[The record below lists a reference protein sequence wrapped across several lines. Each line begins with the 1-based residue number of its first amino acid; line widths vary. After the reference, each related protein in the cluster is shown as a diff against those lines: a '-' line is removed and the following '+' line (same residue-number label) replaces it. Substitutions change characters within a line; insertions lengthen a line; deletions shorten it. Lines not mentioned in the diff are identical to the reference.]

1 MKKIH
6 NIFIKMFLLLAL
18 AIGWGGSAWA
28 QTSAFSFTSW
38 DHDTFSQLTEY
49 NTPIF
54 ISDTFTTTQEG
65 DLSVRI
71 AYNGGNWAF
80 PAFGVDLVNQ
90 SGEVVKTNYAYH
102 KLGTNQNF
110 TYTLTGVP
118 VGTYTLRYWT
128 CSRCEDGSM
137 YQHKTNNPA
146 ITAISFTGSTVG
158 ATPSRTAI
166 SRTDLKEA
174 CITAKGIPSDLWSI
188 VQTNLSTGA
197 GLLYKDDACTL
208 DAGHYTMKFTYSGGD
223 SSSHNERLNLRGVEL
238 RDGSGNVV
246 SSDCHVGYTGSAQS
260 NTTYSFDVPTAGSYT
275 VRTIVLPEDGTSTCP
290 QSKGNIAYT
299 FEAAAAAVDVDCT
312 FDPADGSTV
321 ADLSTVTLTADQNI
335 VYSGFL
341 NEFDSSILEV
351 KPVLKKAGSSAIEAA
366 SVDGLGTT
374 FTIAFPT
381 PIPDGD
387 YTLEIPKGAFYAY
400 VGYDPL
406 PVSRMTVDYTL
417 QTIYN
422 VDPAN
427 ELTLDPATGTRVQES
442 LSSVTITIN
451 PAGGEIVKSA
461 EEEGTGYT
469 DDNTPYLISAA
480 TPSNQ
485 RGNKAPAGATLA
497 SSVSKTGKGV
507 YSITFDPAVT
517 TLGDYTLV
525 IPQGAFYVGDVPAAE
540 MSANYTLAGAVVDWT
555 ITLTDGAGTNHV
567 FTIPSDAADLTQ
579 AAVLTQL
586 DMPGV
591 TLTGYTSDPA
601 SHTATAT
608 VEFPFKASSATVKNY
623 VTIDAFTANHQFWYT
638 TSASDTEV
646 TVNLNKGSEEGAKWA
661 IIPHVDASGQFT
673 FNIYNALTGK
683 YINTDG
689 KSSGNNA
696 SLSSTPSGF
705 VLASDNEFK
714 NPTNNLYLSVS
725 SSSGSGQKLL
735 AYSVSHGGTKL
746 TFTGT
751 TAPAILGNDVNL
763 RFVDE
768 GGNDIANGSVTFISG
783 DGSRVTLSGTSYDF
797 QDIVYSKSHFC
808 ASFDYKPNDV
818 VYDQVSNTLTFT
830 VAFNK
835 WYTVKSNAGNR
846 YLSSDYADAQGL
858 KMQNGNNPAP
868 TTYGGLWRMVETG
881 TAARNSG
888 GVNINMFNAKYF
900 DTQVLG
906 MGGDNWNQSSGN
918 AARAFMFATDAVPD
932 NYCQNF
938 EQRLNGS
945 NQTFRVD
952 WTKANNSYFNVY
964 SGYLSLWNSGSG
976 YGDAN
981 GVFTIEEVP
990 ILGIDVVVTVNTPA
1004 GVTVKY
1010 NTQCE
1015 SASFLSAYAGQ
1026 VQGIEMTNGMHF
1038 NFHNMPFLPSL
1049 FSFEPADVTKTLT
1062 ATFDK
1067 DAQTLSLTVATD
1079 PNILQ
1084 FSDAPENGAWAADT
1098 KWFTIHNN
1106 RNNKGYLSTQDSGEY
1121 LDDAGTLTIKNG
1133 TDASGN
1139 RGGLWTFV
1147 PQDGGGFNI
1156 YNNAYGPDFILG
1168 LTGNSGSA
1176 RLNMYQKDAVPSGV
1190 STLFT
1195 HGENSS
1201 RDGSASTAYYFRIG
1215 LTGTNHL
1222 NEQSGYAGTWAPTGA
1237 NANKC
1242 ESDQGSAFTV
1252 TAISDD
1258 DLATLQAYDIYRVS
1272 TTVSSEL
1279 YTSLDYTPTANTFGK
1294 RSTAKEGDFLILNH
1308 GAATDVANFT
1318 IEPSTEFTILQTQV
1332 KEVAGHYYKRL
1343 IIDIDDPLATESYTV
1358 RINDKTN
1365 NQSFNLSDVAV
1376 DYNGIPYQDGDIFK
1390 LRPEVLPRSIDF
1402 VIKDN
1407 ATLHD
1412 KFIWGP
1418 VIDSKSMTVTF
1429 DIRPLAT
1436 ELTEGWYMFQVE
1448 NAADVNAINS
1458 RINYYPGNYN
1468 EVSNLQYLMESRFG
1482 KCKMKFTGVGG
1493 YDERYAYMHVSKDGQ
1508 YINLR
1513 GDNAASQF
1521 SGLAYT
1527 FADGRLTLTGC
1538 SVDGTTLE
1546 PMEMPALAASG
1557 SGITFRAT
1565 PISLDQWEVY
1575 RINFDFGSATA
1586 PDPLSAVY
1594 TVNEA
1599 TGSKK
1604 EIHHDD
1610 FLILPHNSSVAA
1622 TTVNR
1627 YAFNK
1632 DDDGTPVAS
1641 VTSEGIKVSVDSD
1654 NDGATNV
1661 LTFHLAPAQ
1670 KKYVVFIKAGEGLS
1684 DSEKDAVAGY
1694 KAVVRSTGAEF
1705 ATTAFDA
1712 ENHIY
1717 SAAINLPCTMTVD
1730 ATTFKVDNESQFVW
1744 GPVVDE
1750 NTYTFE
1756 IRKAATIVEN
1766 GKWYQIQLKDED
1778 IPSLIG
1784 NDKRPRN
1791 LVDMVNNQSDMPVYV
1806 RNRGSYI
1813 YAVSSRVSDNNYPL
1827 ELTGMLPKANEKL
1840 NYVYIGSDGKIY
1852 SQNGSYVGINGTN
1865 SGTALMLSSTSDANN
1880 YFSWS
1885 SIGAASNS
1893 STAPY
1898 ITLGTWSGI
1907 ANNRPLHLHLH
1918 EAPVTERYDVYQIH
1932 FTNASLV
1939 KKADYIGL
1947 DAVAGQMLNNLVENA
1962 FLFIHK
1968 DTWEITASPS
1978 NQRKA
1983 PVVMTKAELEAK
1995 LAKEFKALGYKT
2007 ITVTVGDKAA
2017 DGITPITLEVTDE
2030 LSGMILHRQH
2040 AVYDNYYATAA
2051 SERPADGDGFIHG
2064 SGWTTNPYT
2073 GTALQ
2078 RTSVFKVTQYIKKGQ
2093 DTRCYYPAASRNAK
2107 VVQLA
2112 NYQRV
2117 YDYKTEL
2124 SPTTSVIKGFYANDD
2139 ATTPLTYNTNYSNGW
2154 ILNSPAMYFIAN
2166 LNGASE
2172 QIIGLDC
2179 SEYGDKGVVAG
2190 TTNYKEP
2197 SLAIRVLYTIR
2208 DARQLAD
2215 ALLDCKSSTGNY
2227 YQTNTYIVP
2236 TVMRGSAAHV
2246 DGASLLPLDMPWSNY
2261 WAYNSSTITSTSDAD
2276 DKNNALV
2283 RLIEENV
2290 DVTNSMT
2297 GVTVSVSSNLAEYVE
2312 AGVFTDQGG
2321 LGNSD
2326 GKGKYLYSNGN
2337 HFVAYQ
2343 LKKEVPDGMQGYVTV
2358 QFTAGTETYNIAKFN
2373 LEFQA
2378 NTEPLIITSVV
2389 GTESRR
2395 WVNNLTDPDNEG
2407 YDEVG
2412 KLTFELKKKPFKNP
2426 GSTSE
2431 IARTY
2436 AFPLDFDKTCYAY
2449 GNEDRY
2455 SMYRITTENYNLRFR
2470 PAAVYENNITNR
2482 SNSVSQVA
2490 DDYFLYIDAAEQP
2503 GVVASIPIE
2512 GNLCAGSKLY
2522 LSGYVGSVNT
2532 EAAST
2537 SGGVILR
2544 LAGIDSDGN
2553 SHPLVSYLPGMFS
2566 NWAYDTEGNAYNA
2579 MIGDCIPTVTTDVNG
2594 DTNKSMIWQQVG
2606 FEFMLDA
2613 GSAYP
2618 KYELDVINNCY
2629 STKGGDYVLDDF
2641 HVCASIPHA
2650 KVDFSTPVCEDRVRH
2665 IKVHTLFNDLIKA
2678 TGKTRVNSQ
2687 AEYDALPESEK
2698 TMSVSYCF
2706 LDEEK
2711 FKSKLDELNPDPT
2724 HLTPANYN
2732 EAFNYALVGD
2742 YTFDRSNPNHA
2753 FHNFDVS
2760 RYFASVP
2767 AYSFKDSEDD
2777 NIYREIKNG
2786 TDYIIFK
2793 ESVSHNGTDAT
2804 PVNWVVGRKYLILYS
2819 TAQVTQAHIN
2829 AGSVGTA
2836 VYQVNGSCYSSKEFT
2851 VRSSVSAR
2859 SDIEYLDFDAMQA
2872 CSGQTAT
2879 FTVDM
2884 VASKPS
2890 GDVVERG
2897 LYYDY
2902 WIGDAGVDD
2911 GAGLYTIA
2919 RNGSKADLEQK
2930 VLTEEFAKTALG
2942 SGASLPAGC
2951 SITTDTDGQH
2961 WHESYT
2967 FTETIN
2973 DNGTVNDISSSPE
2986 TKVIDYL
2993 ITDILRDFRAAFP
3006 SVTAD
3011 DFDLVVGPALAV
3023 DASYVF
3029 TPSMKAFIKA
3039 LITPDPTTGR
3049 TPLVLRRQSFDLD
3062 LNINNTV
3069 VIPGSPAKR
3078 YIYFTA
3084 VPIVPQWGT
3093 YGNEDVMYC
3102 PAPKEFSINLLGDA
3116 PNVEDGFAGFP
3127 YPADMHN
3134 VPIRIGLH
3142 QIEATRL
3149 TSTEETNDA
3158 LTTGR
3163 SKLIVPLRNIAAI
3176 YGKNNTVEANRLG
3189 GQMIPVDRYIT
3200 GSTMPYVFLTH
3211 TDDPYYTTKIDNLI
3225 QNSIDHDLSLF
3236 PVGRVVSIVD
3246 ENHQK
3251 THGVDG
3257 HIDGMGE
3264 LHMVFSSDF
3273 APREG
3278 YTYTMKIDF
3287 LEKTNLAPEQS
3298 LPGDYVEPCPGSFI
3312 FDMKIVPEYQQ
3323 WTAAADNTDWTND
3336 GNWARADRDVL
3347 HADNAASD
3355 GTYPLASYLN
3365 NATNYHGDAQYSA
3378 SEPASAHGFIPMYF
3392 TNVLMHDKDVAAPDL
3407 YNLTKP
3413 TKAGGQFLAGL
3424 ESTASE
3430 MAKYD
3435 MLVTPV
3441 AADGSA
3447 LALAQRYAAHTGN
3460 YGCELFWTNVCNGLT
3475 FEPGTMMYDAQHL
3488 QYNRV
3493 WVEYE
3498 LSTNRWYTLASPL
3511 KNTYAGE
3518 WYSPEAGGRQLTPH
3532 FYPVTYNP
3540 ALNDRF
3546 NPAYYQRSWDKAGQA
3561 WIYRMAGDDD
3571 TYVGFDQQNL
3581 NSGSVRVQ
3589 KPVYLNWSYVYNDVA
3604 VDYSNGGF
3612 SVNVHYTDTDS
3623 DGHLLNAT
3631 DGKVLVRMPKDDLSY
3646 DYYQSE
3652 AAAHYDETH
3661 PAGGNE
3667 QNPDPT
3673 QPGTVPGRDDYGNG
3687 DNDAGNN
3694 PDGSNADGSGNASG
3708 RNNANGN
3715 NNEYTPQQGNHSH
3728 NGDNTVLPGRS
3739 ATVHPRLMS
3748 DDLNLSGGIIAQSIQ
3763 NASATNP
3770 YYLVGN
3776 PFMAPMNMDKF
3787 FAQQTCTRGGQTG
3800 QPTFKAG
3807 KYWILNGTSQE
3818 ANIKVDGQWVST
3830 SAANAGV
3837 VAPLQGFFVQLPTN
3851 SAGQLLHPD
3860 AASSGASGV
3869 QLSFDKNVQQPMT
3882 VIDQDPNGKPIFGYI
3897 TGEDGQGQKTY
3908 GEKPSLK
3915 SRRRSAELE
3924 QPAMF
3929 RITATNGSQL
3939 ESTAVVYFNDK
3950 ASAHYDAREDAETLL
3965 DGNIASK
3972 VSTVFTSAPST
3983 GSGQA
3988 QQALQINTMPAG
4000 VTMIPVGVIAPK
4012 DDTRTTLRF
4021 TGLDALEAAMPE
4033 TPHLYD
4039 ADNGTLQVLDES
4051 TTVSVIGTT
4060 AGRYFIVSGTTL
4072 PVVDDNDDD
4081 NDDYDGRIYDLRGI
4095 RVNSVQHG
4103 TVTISRSRKE
4113 YNK

>member
-1 MKKIH
+1 
-6 NIFIKMFLLLAL
+6 MFLLLAL

-28 QTSAFSFTSW
+28 DAVSV
-38 DHDTFSQLTEY
+38 
-49 NTPIF
+49 TP
-54 ISDTFTTTQEG
+54 
-65 DLSVRI
+65 
-71 AYNGGNWAF
+71 
-80 PAFGVDLVNQ
+80 
-90 SGEVVKTNYAYH
+90 
-102 KLGTNQNF
+102 
-110 TYTLTGVP
+110 TYT
-118 VGTYTLRYWT
+118 
-128 CSRCEDGSM
+128 
-137 YQHKTNNPA
+137 PA
-146 ITAISFTGSTVG
+146 AGSTVESLTTITVDFAEYVYNVYDAIAFSQG
-158 ATPSRTAI
+158 IIPEGTPQQ
-166 SRTDLKEA
+166 L
-174 CITAKGIPSDLWSI
+174 P
-188 VQTNLSTGA
+188 
-197 GLLYKDDACTL
+197 
-208 DAGHYTMKFTYSGGD
+208 
-223 SSSHNERLNLRGVEL
+223 EL
-238 RDGSGNVV
+238 RRISDNAVV
-246 SSDCHVGYTGSAQS
+246 ATATGVTS
-260 NTTYSFDVPTAGSYT
+260 NSLAGKPY
-275 VRTIVLPEDGTSTCP
+275 
-290 QSKGNIAYT
+290 NIT
-299 FEAAAAAVDVDCT
+299 FAA
-312 FDPADGSTV
+312 
-321 ADLSTVTLTADQNI
+321 
-335 VYSGFL
+335 
-341 NEFDSSILEV
+341 
-351 KPVLKKAGSSAIEAA
+351 
-366 SVDGLGTT
+366 
-374 FTIAFPT
+374 
-381 PIPDGD
+381 PIPDGV
-387 YTLEIPKGAFYAY
+387 YTLVIPEGTFYKPSSDWQ
-400 VGYDPL
+400 VWS
-406 PVSRMTVDYTL
+406 PVSEMTVDYTVSSGVSWPAGIQWEFVKLPETGGYLGYGAGYSDANGLLVNNTTRPTGDAGLWAFVETGDGFVQVYNKAAGPDLVLSAATGGDPEKL
-417 QTIYN
+417 QMLPKDWTVTPGQTTATNGVVKENKWQRLATSKTVNGDSGEGFFLYRHNTGNWHRCVVITDNYLTSAYSSGWSSNNTNMENNLTSKFVFSSTYN
-422 VDPAN
+422 LSDS
-427 ELTLDPATGTRVQES
+427 ELTLSPATGTRVQES

-451 PAGGEIVKSA
+451 PADGETVKSA
-461 EEEGTGYT
+461 TENGGSF
-469 DDNTPYLISAA
+469 DADNTPYLMPAA

-485 RGNKAPAGATLA
+485 RGAYNAPAGAIMATGVE
-497 SSVSKTGKGV
+497 STSVPGEYTIS
-507 YSITFDPAVT
+507 FNPVT
-517 TLGDYTLV
+517 TEGHYDLV
-525 IPQGAFYVGDVPAAE
+525 IPQGAFYVGDVPVAQLTATYTVGDPTEWVTIKNARKANGFLSLSAAGLNSSE
-540 MSANYTLAGAVVDWT
+540 QLTWGVSSAAGAGEYWAFIEDGSNGYRIINKAYGPDYYLGIESTNNQSMIRMYHRSEANDTNTHFDKVASTNANASGGFCILLHSNHNVGISDWGGSALKVWAAGSENEHKGDQGSGFFINSVET
-555 ITLTDGAGTNHV
+555 ATVAACPSYNVYKVNIDGG
-567 FTIPSDAADLTQ
+567 S
-579 AAVLTQL
+579 
-586 DMPGV
+586 
-591 TLTGYTSDPA
+591 S
-601 SHTATAT
+601 SATAT
-608 VEFPFKASSATVKNY
+608 YNGSSDNLLGLATVQKDRY
-623 VTIDAFTANHQFWYT
+623 MALKSSVVPAE
-638 TSASDTEV
+638 SDF
-646 TVNLNKGSEEGAKWA
+646 S
-661 IIPHVDASGQFT
+661 
-673 FNIYNALTGK
+673 LTGVD
-683 YINTDG
+683 YDAIAVAVAPDANDILT
-689 KSSGNNA
+689 
-696 SLSSTPSGF
+696 
-705 VLASDNEFK
+705 
-714 NPTNNLYLSVS
+714 
-725 SSSGSGQKLL
+725 
-735 AYSVSHGGTKL
+735 L
-746 TFTGT
+746 TFSELSYDLTGD
-751 TAPAILGNDVNL
+751 IHL
-763 RFVDE
+763 RFVDN
-768 GGNDIANGSVTFISG
+768 GGHDLTDAKVTYIPAAG
-783 DGSRVTLSGTSYDF
+783 ATVELSSSLPTYDF
-797 QDIVYSKSHFC
+797 QGVGWSSCKFRSTGDYHLASAAYDDESK
-808 ASFDYKPNDV
+808 
-818 VYDQVSNTLTFT
+818 TITFT
-830 VAFNK
+830 LEIPEWFF
-835 WYTVKSNAGNR
+835 VKSNYASNSG
-846 YLSSDYADAQGL
+846 YLSSDYKDGSGYYQRSTNIQPTNYAGVWR
-858 KMQNGNNPAP
+858 KESVVGNGYN
-868 TTYGGLWRMVETG
+868 L
-881 TAARNSG
+881 
-888 GVNINMFNAKYF
+888 INAKYLYSQIL
-900 DTQVLG
+900 TTT
-906 MGGDNWNQSSGN
+906 GGSEAHFMQLDPVNLLRSDAYYELTDELQSNGETFIKYINESNMYFGISGN
-918 AARAFMFATDAVPD
+918 YWVRRTKPGDRSSYLTITRA
-932 NYCQNF
+932 
-938 EQRLNGS
+938 
-945 NQTFRVD
+945 
-952 WTKANNSYFNVY
+952 
-964 SGYLSLWNSGSG
+964 
-976 YGDAN
+976 
-981 GVFTIEEVP
+981 EVM
-990 ILGIDVVVTVNTPA
+990 GKNVTVRVQDGDGNAYAP
-1004 GVTVKY
+1004 GVIFQ
-1010 NTQCE
+1010 TQCE
-1015 SASFLSAYAGQ
+1015 DSTIP
-1026 VQGIEMTNGMHF
+1026 QGALTLTDGTTV
-1038 NFHNMPFLPSL
+1038 NFHNMPFLASL
-1049 FSFEPADVTKTLT
+1049 FSISDTEKTLNID
-1062 ATFDK
+1062 FDEGT
-1067 DAQTLSLTVATD
+1067 QTLSLTVIDD
-1079 PNILQ
+1079 PNLLK
-1084 FSDAPENGAWAADT
+1084 FSDAPVDGAWAANT
-1098 KWFTIHNN
+1098 KWFTL
-1106 RNNKGYLSTQDSGEY
+1106 RNVATQGYMNTAEAYIDESRNLKVSNTTAPVD
-1121 LDDAGTLTIKNG
+1121 
-1133 TDASGN
+1133 
-1139 RGGLWTFV
+1139 RGGAWCVV
-1147 PQDGGGFNI
+1147 PVGATTYNI
-1156 YNNAYGPDFILG
+1156 YNAAYGPDFILG
-1168 LTGNSGSA
+1168 VAGSNGDA
-1176 RLNMYQKDAVPSGV
+1176 RVQMYPKDNVPSDV
-1190 STLFT
+1190 K
-1195 HGENSS
+1195 
-1201 RDGSASTAYYFRIG
+1201 TAFDFAPN
-1215 LTGTNHL
+1215 TNKFAGTNYAYGLHTAGGYL
-1222 NEQSGYAGTWAPTGA
+1222 NRQSGYPALYGYNDAGSSFSFTRIASGTV
-1237 NANKC
+1237 
-1242 ESDQGSAFTV
+1242 ESWPE
-1252 TAISDD
+1252 
-1258 DLATLQAYDIYRVS
+1258 YDVYRVS

-1279 YTSLDYTPTANTFGK
+1279 YTSLDYTPMANTFGK

-1308 GAATDVANFT
+1308 GEATDVANFT
-1318 IEPSTEFTILQTQV
+1318 IEPSTEFTILQTRV
-1332 KEVAGHYYKRL
+1332 KEVAGHYYKQL
-1343 IIDIDDPLATESYTV
+1343 IIYIDDPLATESYTV

-1365 NQSFNLSDVAV
+1365 NQNFNISDITV
-1376 DYNGIPYQDGDIFK
+1376 DFNCIPYQDGEIFK
-1390 LRPEVLPRSIDF
+1390 LRLGVAPRSIDF
-1402 VIKDN
+1402 LIEGNVALN
-1407 ATLHD
+1407 D

-1418 VIDSKSMTVTF
+1418 VINPEAQTVTF

-1448 NAADVNAINS
+1448 NAADVDAINS

-1493 YDERYAYMHVSKDGQ
+1493 YDERYAYMHVSPNGSTLT
-1508 YINLR
+1508 LR

-1521 SGLAYT
+1521 TSLAYT

-1575 RINFDFGSATA
+1575 HINFDFGSATV

-1610 FLILPHNSSVAA
+1610 FLILPRNSSVAA

-1661 LTFHLAPAQ
+1661 LTFHLAATE

-1756 IRKAATIVEN
+1756 IRNAATSVES
-1766 GKWYQIQLKDED
+1766 GKWYQIQLKDEE

-1784 NDKRPRN
+1784 NDDKRPRN

-1813 YAVSSRVSDNNYPL
+1813 YAVSSRVSNSNYPL
-1827 ELTGMLPKANEKL
+1827 ELTGMLPEANEKL

-1865 SGTALMLSSTSDANN
+1865 SGTALTLTSPDANN

-1898 ITLGTWSGI
+1898 ITLGYWTGI
-1907 ANNRPLHLHLH
+1907 GAGPIHLHLH
-1918 EAPVTERYDVYQIH
+1918 EAPVTEKYDVYQIH
-1932 FTNASLV
+1932 FTNESLV

-1968 DTWEITASPS
+1968 DTWEITASSS

-1983 PVVMTKAELEAK
+1983 PITKADLEAK
-1995 LAKEFKALGYKT
+1995 LAHEFKALGYKT
-2007 ITVTVGDKAA
+2007 ITVTVGDKAT
-2017 DGITPITLEVTDE
+2017 DGITPITLEVTE
-2030 LSGMILHRQH
+2030 ALSGMILHRQH

-2051 SERPADGDGFIHG
+2051 SERPADDAGYIHG
-2064 SGWTTNPYT
+2064 SGWTTNPNT
-2073 GTALQ
+2073 GTAIQ
-2078 RTSVFKVTQYIKKGQ
+2078 RTSTYNVTQYIKRGQ
-2093 DTRCYYPAASRNAK
+2093 DTKCYFPAFSRTDPYETIY
-2107 VVQLA
+2107 LA
-2112 NYQRV
+2112 NYLRFYNYLTEEAPSASV
-2117 YDYKTEL
+2117 VNGFNDASKYTNKTEY
-2124 SPTTSVIKGFYANDD
+2124 T
-2139 ATTPLTYNTNYSNGW
+2139 NGW
-2154 ILNSPAMYFIAN
+2154 VTNGVKYFTAN
-2166 LNGASE
+2166 LNGASK
-2172 QIIGLDC
+2172 QVIGLDC
-2179 SEYGDKGVVAG
+2179 SDFTDKGAEG
-2190 TTNYKEP
+2190 SNNYKEP
-2197 SLAIRVLYTIR
+2197 SLAIRVIYTIY
-2208 DARQLAD
+2208 DAKIMAD
-2215 ALLDCKSSTGNY
+2215 ELYSHYRAETNDY
-2227 YQTNTYIVP
+2227 YQTNSFIVP
-2236 TVMRGSAAHV
+2236 NIMRGSADHY
-2246 DGASLLPLDMPWSNY
+2246 DGASLLSLDMPWSNY
-2261 WAYNSSTITSTSDAD
+2261 WAYNEDVTGFTDTKKDDA
-2276 DKNNALV
+2276 LQ
-2283 RLIEENV
+2283 RLIDEEAKVSTTIPN
-2290 DVTNSMT
+2290 
-2297 GVTVSVSSNLAEYVE
+2297 VTVSVSPNLEEYVE
-2312 AGVFTDQGG
+2312 AGVFYDQGG
-2321 LGNSD
+2321 LLGGD
-2326 GKGKYLYSNGN
+2326 GTKYDFANGN

-2343 LKKEVPDGMQGYVTV
+2343 LKKAVPDGMKGSVMV
-2358 QFTAGTETYNIAKFN
+2358 QFTAGSITYNIAKFD

-2378 NTEPLIITSVV
+2378 NTEPLAITSVV
-2389 GTESRR
+2389 GTKSRR
-2395 WVNNLTDPDNEG
+2395 WTENLIGPDKEG
-2407 YDEVG
+2407 YEEVA
-2412 KLTFELKKKPFKNP
+2412 KLTFGQKTKNFKIPAN
-2426 GSTSE
+2426 GSSTESDF
-2431 IARTY
+2431 TY
-2436 AFPLDFDKTCYAY
+2436 AFPLDFDKTSYAY
-2449 GNEDRY
+2449 GSDNKF
-2455 SMYRITTENYNLRFR
+2455 SMYRVTTRGYGYLYY
-2470 PAAVYENNITNR
+2470 PVSVYENNILDR
-2482 SNSVSQVA
+2482 ANSITSVA
-2490 DDYFLYIDAAEQP
+2490 NDYFLYIDAAEQP
-2503 GVVASIPIE
+2503 GTVTSIPFD
-2512 GNLCAGSKLY
+2512 GNLCPGSKLY
-2522 LSGYVGSVNT
+2522 FSGYVGSSNNG
-2532 EAAST
+2532 AASS
-2537 SGGVILR
+2537 SGGVIFR
-2544 LAGIDSDGN
+2544 LVGIDSGAGR
-2553 SHPLVSYLPGMFS
+2553 HTLVSYLPGMFS

-2579 MIGDCIPTVTTDVNG
+2579 MVGASVPIKMSYDVTAQNPQFYNSGGTKSGDA
-2594 DTNKSMIWQQVG
+2594 NKTMIWQQVG
-2606 FEFMLDA
+2606 FEFMLDG

-2618 KYELDVINNCY
+2618 KYELEVVNNCY

-2641 HVCASIPHA
+2641 RVCASIPKA
-2650 KVDFSTPVCEDRVRH
+2650 EVDFSTPVCEDRVRH

-2678 TGKTRVNSQ
+2678 TGKPRVNSQ
-2687 AEYDALPESEK
+2687 AEYDALPEAEK
-2698 TMSVSYCF
+2698 TMGVSYCF

-2724 HLTPANYN
+2724 QLTDDNYD
-2732 EAFNYALVGD
+2732 EAFKYALVGD
-2742 YTFDRSNPNHA
+2742 YTFERTNPSHA

-2760 RYFASVP
+2760 RYFAGVP

-2777 NIYREIKNG
+2777 NIYRETKNG

-2836 VYQVNGSCYSSKEFT
+2836 VYQVNGSCYSCKEFT

-2911 GAGLYTIA
+2911 GAGHYTIA

-2930 VLTEEFAKTALG
+2930 VLTEEFAKAALEA
-2942 SGASLPAGC
+2942 ASIIHAGDPLPAGC
-2951 SITTDTDGQH
+2951 SITTDTDGQLH

-2973 DNGTVNDISSSPE
+2973 DNGTVNDISSAPV
-2986 TKVIDYL
+2986 TKSIDFL

-3023 DASYVF
+3023 DQSYVF

-3069 VIPGSPAKR
+3069 VIPGSPAKH

-3102 PAPKEFSINLLGDA
+3102 PAPKEFSINLLGEA
-3116 PNVEDGFAGFP
+3116 PYVEDGFAGFL

-3211 TDDPYYTTKIDNLI
+3211 TDDPYYTTKIDDLI

-3365 NATNYHGDAQYSA
+3365 NATNYYGDAQYSA

-3447 LALAQRYAAHTGN
+3447 LDLAQRYAAHTGN

-3498 LSTNRWYTLASPL
+3498 LDTNRWYTLASPL

-3561 WIYRMAGDDD
+3561 WIYRMAGDDG
-3571 TYVGFDQQNL
+3571 TYVGFTHDYDGAQN
-3581 NSGSVRVQ
+3581 VRVQ

-3612 SVNVHYTDTDS
+3612 SVNAHYTDTDS

-3631 DGKVLVRMPKDDLSY
+3631 GGKVLVRLPKDDLSY

-3667 QNPDPT
+3667 QNPDTT
-3673 QPGTVPGRDDYGNG
+3673 QPGTVPGHDDYGNG
-3687 DNDAGNN
+3687 DNDTGNN

-3708 RNNANGN
+3708 RSNADGN
-3715 NNEYTPQQGNHSH
+3715 NNEYMPQLGNKSY
-3728 NGDNTVLPGRS
+3728 NGDKTTLPGRS
-3739 ATVHPRLMS
+3739 ATEHPRLMS
-3748 DDLNLSGGIIAQSIQ
+3748 DDLNLSSGIIAQSIQ
-3763 NASATNP
+3763 NASTTNP

-3830 SAANAGV
+3830 STANAGV

-3869 QLSFDKNVQQPMT
+3869 QLLFDKNVQQPMT
-3882 VIDQDPNGKPIFGYI
+3882 VIDKDPNGKPIFGYI

-3915 SRRRSAELE
+3915 SRRRSAEIE
-3924 QPAMF
+3924 QPTMF

-3939 ESTAVVYFNDK
+3939 ESTAVVYFHDK
-3950 ASAHYDAREDAETLL
+3950 ASAHYDAREDAEILL

-3983 GSGQA
+3983 GSGQD

-4039 ADNGTLQVLDES
+4039 ADNGTLQVLDEG
-4051 TTVSVIGTT
+4051 TTVNVTGTT

-4072 PVVDDNDDD
+4072 PVIDDNDDD
-4081 NDDYDGRIYDLRGI
+4081 NADLDGRIYDLRGI